1 MKYSNN
7 TSTNKTSSTAGI
19 NTDNDNDWCGFLTTG
34 SRRMGNRRCE
44 VAVSQ
49 SGVVCKTE

>member
-7 TSTNKTSSTAGI
+7 IPTNKTSSTAGI
-19 NTDNDNDWCGFLTTG
+19 NTDDENDWCGFLTTG
-34 SRRMGNRRCE
+34 SRLMLYRPCD